1 MKTAEFCC
9 WKILILSMVNS
20 ENKRMCGTDFKLT
33 VNLMDQRRLTRR
45 CGYLMIAFLL
55 TVLFR

>member
-1 MKTAEFCC
+1 
-9 WKILILSMVNS
+9 MVNS
-20 ENKRMCGTDFKLT
+20 ENKRMRGTDFKLT